1 MSLKID
7 KNYFVKICEESLSMA
22 EASVKLKMHFNTFK
36 KYALLYD
43 VYKPN
48 QSGKGMVKKNNGNL
62 IPLND
67 ILDGRHPQYQTYK
80 LKNKLLASGLKQNKC
95 EMCGVDSW
103 NGKNLNC
110 ELDHIDGN
118 RSNHELSNLRML
130 CPNCHSQ
137 TDTYR
142 SKNRI

>member
-7 KNYFVKICEESLSMA
+7 KNYFVKICEESVSMA

-36 KYALLYD
+36 KYALLYG

-48 QSGKGMVKKNNGNL
+48 QSGKGMTKKNNGNL
-62 IPLND
+62 IPLNE
-67 ILDGRHPQYQTYK
+67 ILDGQHPQYQTYK
-80 LKNKLLASGLKQNKC
+80 LKNKLLVFGLKQNKC
-95 EMCGVDSW
+95 EMCGIDSW

-110 ELDHIDGN
+110 ELDHIDGD
-118 RSNHELSNLRML
+118 RFNHKLSNLRML

-142 SKNRI
+142 SKNKI